1 MSPPDAEV
9 TELPA
14 SPGARLRREREAQGL
29 SQQQA
34 AESLNLD
41 PAVLTHLEANDFA
54 ALGAPVFVKGHLRR
68 YAALLGLA
76 EDEVVSMYDRS
87 KLQLGEPSLVP
98 KSRLEMAPVRGK
110 PRWPWV
116 VGGAVTF
123 FIASAL
129 LAYLSE
135 HGLPWVGT
143 PADETVAPVLQEV
156 PATTLRPPDA
166 TPTPASGGSAGPQLA
181 ATAAAQTAGPAPF
194 SSSSSPAPDAG
205 TPSATPQSAD
215 PAAANA
221 PAPVALQPGQVS
233 LQLKFSADSWVEV
246 FDGSGKAVLYDLGK
260 AGTERTL
267 TAAAPLSVTIGDAAA
282 VAVTVNGR
290 ALPALPRAEGQALAR
305 FGIGPDGSLR

>member
-1 MSPPDAEV
+1 MSPSDAEV

-14 SPGARLRREREAQGL
+14 SPGARLRREREAQGI

-41 PAVLTHLEANDFA
+41 PAVLTHLEANDFG

-87 KLQLGEPSLVP
+87 KLQIGEPSLVP

-129 LAYLSE
+129 VAYVSE

-143 PADETVAPVLQEV
+143 TSDEAEAPVLREV
-156 PATTLRPPDA
+156 PATTARAPDA
-166 TPTPASGGSAGPQLA
+166 MSTPASERSAASQSD
-181 ATAAAQTAGPAPF
+181 ATAAGQPAGPAPF
-194 SSSSSPAPDAG
+194 SSDSSSVPDP
-205 TPSATPQSAD
+205 TTQSAAPRSLGLAAATA
-215 PAAANA
+215 PAA
-221 PAPVALQPGQVS
+221 VALQPGQVS
-233 LQLKFSADSWVEV
+233 LQLKFAADSWVEV

-260 AGTERTL
+260 AGTERTI
-267 TAAAPLSVTIGDAAA
+267 TAAAPLSVTIGNAAA
-282 VAVTVNGR
+282 VAVAVNGR
-290 ALPALPRAEGQALAR
+290 AVPALPRAEGQVLAR
-305 FGIGPDGSLR
+305 FGIGPDGSLH

>member
-1 MSPPDAEV
+1 MSPPDAEI

-14 SPGARLRREREAQGL
+14 SPGARLRREREAQGI

-41 PAVLTHLEANDFA
+41 PTMLTHLEANDFA

-68 YAALLGLA
+68 YATMLGLA
-76 EDEVVSMYDRS
+76 EDELVSMYDRS
-87 KLQLGEPSLVP
+87 KQQLGEPSLVP

-116 VGGAVTF
+116 VGGAATF

-129 LAYLSE
+129 VAYLSE
-135 HGLPWVGT
+135 HGLPWAGT
-143 PADETVAPVLQEV
+143 TPDESAAPVLQEV
-156 PATTLRPPDA
+156 PATTTRAPGA
-166 TPTPASGGSAGPQLA
+166 TSTPVSAGSAGSQP
-181 ATAAAQTAGPAPF
+181 AGPAPF
-194 SSSSSPAPDAG
+194 SSNSSPAPGA
-205 TPSATPQSAD
+205 SAQAATPQSAA
-215 PAAANA
+215 PAAATA
-221 PAPVALQPGQVS
+221 PAVALQPGQVS

-260 AGTERTL
+260 AGTERTI

-290 ALPALPRAEGQALAR
+290 ALPALPRAEGQVLAR
-305 FGIGPDGSLR
+305 FGIGSDGSLR

>member
-1 MSPPDAEV
+1 MSPPDAEI
-9 TELPA
+9 TELPS
-14 SPGARLRREREAQGL
+14 SPGARLRREREAQGIGH
-29 SQQQA
+29 QQA

-68 YAALLGLA
+68 YASMLGLA
-76 EDEVVSMYDRS
+76 EDEILSMYDRS
-87 KLQLGEPSLVP
+87 KQQLGEPSLVP

-116 VGGAVTF
+116 VGGAATF
-123 FIASAL
+123 FVAAGLI
-129 LAYLSE
+129 AYLSE
-135 HGLPWVGT
+135 HGLPWIGT
-143 PADETVAPVLQEV
+143 NPDEASAPVLQEV
-156 PATTLRPPDA
+156 PATTAP
-166 TPTPASGGSAGPQLA
+166 GSAAA
-181 ATAAAQTAGPAPF
+181 ATATVAGAAGSAPAAPTAAQPPGPAPF
-194 SSSSSPAPDAG
+194 SSSAAPAANGGATAG
-205 TPSATPQSAD
+205 TSQSVA
-215 PAAANA
+215 PAADA

-260 AGTERTL
+260 AGTERTI

-282 VAVTVNGR
+282 VAITVNGR
-290 ALPALPRAEGQALAR
+290 ALPALPRAEGQVLAR